1 MSQLQQLKSQ
11 VESLARQAKSTADQL
26 QAFQSKFAQSASQ
39 VQATIGGS
47 AQGADK
53 NVLAAIGDAKSKVDA
68 AVQALETAASAA
80 ASYGSSL

>member
-1 MSQLQQLKSQ
+1 MSELQRLKSQ
-11 VESLARQAKSTADQL
+11 VESVAQQAKQTAGQL

-53 NVLAAIGDAKSKVDA
+53 NVIAAIDDAKSKVDA
-68 AVQALETAASAA
+68 AVQALQTAASVAS
-80 ASYGSSL
+80 SYGSSL